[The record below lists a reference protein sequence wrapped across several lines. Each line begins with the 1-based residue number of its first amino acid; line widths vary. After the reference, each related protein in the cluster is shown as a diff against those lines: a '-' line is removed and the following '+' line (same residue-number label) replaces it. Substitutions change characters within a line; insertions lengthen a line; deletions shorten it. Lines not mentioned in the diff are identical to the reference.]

1 MMKTKEL
8 DGAYVAHTY
17 NRFPVEIVSG
27 HGSLVTDDAGR
38 EYIDM
43 GSGIAVNIFGMNDE
57 GWKAAVKAQL
67 DKCQHT
73 SNLYYTAPCAQLA
86 ELLDQVLLT
95 ATQQVIGDTRGAVME
110 VPVVQE
116 VVIQRE
122 EMES

>member
-1 MMKTKEL
+1 VSLKVPHQLTEILTQSAGLILKLELSMAAAGLTILGTVMM
-8 DGAYVAHTY
+8 G
-17 NRFPVEIVSG
+17 
-27 HGSLVTDDAGR
+27 
-38 EYIDM
+38 
-43 GSGIAVNIFGMNDE
+43 
-57 GWKAAVKAQL
+57 VKAEILTTMKPVTEEAQPPLQL
-67 DKCQHT
+67 G
-73 SNLYYTAPCAQLA
+73 LA